1 MKTNNALWKD
11 SLAVGVDELFIA
23 YIEIKFWK
31 AVARVKPKTAIIIR
45 KIWRLRSGSESI
57 PFLYT

>member
-1 MKTNNALWKD
+1 MKANHAFWKD
-11 SLAVGVDELFIA
+11 SLAVGVEELFIA
-23 YIEIKFWK
+23 YVEIKFWK

-57 PFLYT
+57 PSLYT